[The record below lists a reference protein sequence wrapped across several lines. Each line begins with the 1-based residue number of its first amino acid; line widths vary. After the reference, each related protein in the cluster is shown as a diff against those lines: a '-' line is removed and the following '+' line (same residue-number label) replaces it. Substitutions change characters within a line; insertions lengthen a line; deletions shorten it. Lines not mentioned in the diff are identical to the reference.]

1 MSVTK
6 EQKESD
12 RQFNVTRREFGKA
25 VLGGVLVASPASAG
39 AISAPLIPIPPG
51 MKLSYQVTSWQAG
64 VSSNKP
70 TEEAVAYLKDIGITW
85 LNLWPERADVSTAEG
100 TAERFTE
107 IREKWEA
114 VGFRVYN
121 IGGGYGPSGGLHNMP
136 EVTLNLPGRDQ
147 KIAEYLNYLR
157 YLGKARIPYTTY
169 AHMGNDIWRSG
180 QPTVRGDARASEFDM
195 ASPKKRPFGGHDL
208 DWNAPGAGPLSSGR
222 VYSEEE
228 LWENYTY
235 FIKKV
240 APVAEEAGV
249 RIGIH
254 PDDPPVPMLAGV
266 PRLFINFQNY
276 VRALEIAAS
285 PNIGLCLCCGNMLAA
300 GKQWGKDFVETAH
313 YFGKQRKIFK
323 IHVQA
328 LTAPLP
334 HFVETVVDDS
344 YYDYYKII
352 KALRE
357 VDYDGAVMPAHIPRS
372 PANPRV
378 MEAYTHGYMHALIKR
393 ANEEV
398 G

>member
-1 MSVTK
+1 MCVTK
-6 EQKESD
+6 VQKETD

-39 AISAPLIPIPPG
+39 ASSAPLIPIPPG

-64 VSSNKP
+64 VSSNVP
-70 TEEAVAYLKDIGITW
+70 TEEAMAYLKDIGVTW
-85 LNLWPERADVSTAEG
+85 LNLNPGAEVRTAEG
-100 TAERFTE
+100 TAERFTK
-107 IREKWEA
+107 IREQWEA
-114 VGFRVYN
+114 GGFRVYN
-121 IGGGYGPSGGLHNMP
+121 IGVGAGPHGGLHNMP

-147 KIAEYLNYLR
+147 KIEDYLNYLR
-157 YLGKARIPYTTY
+157 YVGKARIPYTTY
-169 AHMGNDIWRSG
+169 AHMANGIWRSG
-180 QPTVRGDARASEFDM
+180 QPTVRGDARSSEFDM
-195 ASPKKRPFGGHDL
+195 ASPHKRPFSGHDL
-208 DWNAPGAGPLSSGR
+208 DWNSPGPGPLSHGR

-228 LWENYTY
+228 IWENYTY

-254 PDDPPVPMLAGV
+254 LDDPPVPMLAGV
-266 PRLFINFQNY
+266 PRIFINFENY

-285 PNIGLCLCCGNMLAA
+285 PNIGLCLCCGNLLAA
-300 GKQWGKDFVETAH
+300 GPQWGKDFVETVH
-313 YFGKQRKIFK
+313 YFGKRRKIFK

-328 LTAPLP
+328 ITAPLP
-334 HFVETVVDDS
+334 HFKETVIDDC
-344 YYDYYKII
+344 YFDYYKII

-357 VDYDGAVMPAHIPRS
+357 VDYDGGIMPAHMPVS
-372 PANPRV
+372 PSGPRV
-378 MEAYTHGYMHALIKR
+378 MEAYTFGYMRALIKR